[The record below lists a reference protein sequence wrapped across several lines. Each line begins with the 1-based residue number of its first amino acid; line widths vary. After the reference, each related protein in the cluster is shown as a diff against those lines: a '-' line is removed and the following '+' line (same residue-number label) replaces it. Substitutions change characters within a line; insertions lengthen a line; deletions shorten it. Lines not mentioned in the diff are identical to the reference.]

1 MNTSRERKIP
11 TPNPRQKGSAMNATE
26 MKNTARNATVNAMME
41 TLNALEA
48 VQFADN
54 AWAIL
59 QEVEG
64 QEIWTSVE
72 VKTKQYKPTSTT
84 EAFDPYEKA
93 AEWQEEKRIKAEN
106 AAIKAAEKEVKAKKK
121 SKKEAE

>member
-1 MNTSRERKIP
+1 
-11 TPNPRQKGSAMNATE
+11 MNATE
-26 MKNTARNATVNAMME
+26 MKNTARNATVTAMME

-72 VKTKQYKPTSTT
+72 IKTKQYKPTSTT

-93 AEWQEEKRIKAEN
+93 AEWQEEKRIKA
-106 AAIKAAEKEVKAKKK
+106 AEKEAKAKKK
-121 SKKEAE
+121 AKKEAE

>member
-11 TPNPRQKGSAMNATE
+11 TPNPRQKGNTMNATE
-26 MKNTARNATVNAMME
+26 MKNIARNATVNAMME

-72 VKTKQYKPTSTT
+72 VKTKQYKPPSTT
-84 EAFDPYEKA
+84 AAFDPYEKA

-106 AAIKAAEKEVKAKKK
+106 AAIKAAEKEAKAKKK
-121 SKKEAE
+121 AKKEAE

>member
-1 MNTSRERKIP
+1 
-11 TPNPRQKGSAMNATE
+11 MNATE

-84 EAFDPYEKA
+84 EAFDLLELELN
-93 AEWQEEKRIKAEN
+93 EWELSILCQDR
-106 AAIKAAEKEVKAKKK
+106 AKKG
-121 SKKEAE
+121 A

>member
-1 MNTSRERKIP
+1 
-11 TPNPRQKGSAMNATE
+11 MNAVE
-26 MKNTARNATVNAMME
+26 MKNVARNATVSAMME

-93 AEWQEEKRIKAEN
+93 TEWQEEKRIKAEN
-106 AAIKAAEKEVKAKKK
+106 AELKKAEREAKKVK
-121 SKKEAE
+121 KEKKEAE